1 MQVEEGGT
9 VRDGS
14 EAALPPP
21 QETLIVALLL
31 TAAGGFLDAFTWIA
45 HGRVFANAQTANIVM
60 FGLFAASGQW
70 SQSLRHI
77 PSIVAFVLGVLAA

>member
-1 MQVEEGGT
+1 MQAEEGDA

-31 TAAGGFLDAFTWIA
+31 TAE
-45 HGRVFANAQTANIVM
+45 
-60 FGLFAASGQW
+60 
-70 SQSLRHI
+70 
-77 PSIVAFVLGVLAA
+77 